1 MCFTTCSS
9 SVVLASQV
17 YQLQQEKK
25 KLQEDFS
32 QLLQEREQ
40 LEERCSSYEHEKI
53 QIGPRLEETKWEVR
67 VSSLRSRVDCERYGC
82 SIHLDTYW
90 LTRDLFGGIDFPAI
104 VGPMAGT
111 FATSS

>member
-1 MCFTTCSS
+1 MHLLLCGTG
-9 SVVLASQV
+9 LQV

-53 QIGPRLEETKWEVR
+53 QAGPRLEETKWEVR
-67 VSSLRSRVDCERYGC
+67 AEFTRVTRKVYGHSIRLVTRWVS
-82 SIHLDTYW
+82 H
-90 LTRDLFGGIDFPAI
+90 DLFEGI
-104 VGPMAGT
+104 
-111 FATSS
+111 